1 VALIVAV
8 PSSPAKTK
16 PGENDSARPTEKN
29 VTEQTQSGAER
40 HIETIMRDLD
50 PSSERY
56 RVLDVAR
63 RFKSS
68 WVELGQELLRVNR
81 DGLFRQWGYESF
93 REYCSREIR
102 IKQPTAQKLTR
113 AYHYL
118 SREEPELLNRKA
130 ELKPLPDYRTIDLL
144 REAREEQGFSSE
156 QYDALRKAVLE
167 DERSHPAVRKQF
179 KEMAAANRSDLQAE
193 RTERCKAALA
203 AARRLEN
210 SLQPLPD
217 LAGAFMEEL
226 SGLIALLQEQVANH
240 EEESDK

>member
-1 VALIVAV
+1 M
-8 PSSPAKTK
+8 
-16 PGENDSARPTEKN
+16 
-29 VTEQTQSGAER
+29 TEQPQSGAER
-40 HIETIMRDLD
+40 HIETIMQELD

-93 REYCSREIR
+93 QEYCIREIR

-118 SREEPELLNRKA
+118 AREEPELLSRKA

-144 REAREEQGFSSE
+144 REAREEQGFSGE
-156 QYDALRKAVLE
+156 QYAALRKAVLE
-167 DERSHPAVRKQF
+167 EERSHPAVRKQF
-179 KEMAAANRSDLQAE
+179 KEMAAANRSDPLAEQA
-193 RTERCKAALA
+193 ERCKAALT
-203 AARRLEN
+203 AARRLDN
-210 SLQPLPD
+210 CLQPLQD
-217 LAGAFMEEL
+217 LAGAFLGEL
-226 SGLIALLQEQVANH
+226 SGLIALLQEQVADRR
-240 EEESDK
+240 EEGDDR

>member
-1 VALIVAV
+1 V
-8 PSSPAKTK
+8 S
-16 PGENDSARPTEKN
+16 
-29 VTEQTQSGAER
+29 EQPQSGAER
-40 HIETIMRDLD
+40 HIETIMRELD

-93 REYCSREIR
+93 QEYCSREIR

-113 AYHYL
+113 AYNYL
-118 SREEPELLNRKA
+118 AKEEPELLSRNA

-144 REAREEQGFSSE
+144 REAREEQGFSGE
-156 QYDALRKAVLE
+156 QYAALRKAVLE

-179 KEMAAANRSDLQAE
+179 KEMAAANRSDPEAEQAE
-193 RTERCKAALA
+193 RCRAALA
-203 AARRLEN
+203 AARRLDN
-210 SLQPLPD
+210 CLQPLQD
-217 LAGAFMEEL
+217 LAGSFLGEL
-226 SGLIALLQEQVANH
+226 SGLIALLQEQVADQ
-240 EEESDK
+240 EEDSNER

>member
-1 VALIVAV
+1 
-8 PSSPAKTK
+8 
-16 PGENDSARPTEKN
+16 
-29 VTEQTQSGAER
+29 VTEQPQSGAER
-40 HIETIMRDLD
+40 HIETIMQELD

-93 REYCSREIR
+93 QEYCSREIR

-118 SREEPELLNRKA
+118 AREEPELLSRKA

-144 REAREEQGFSSE
+144 REAREEQGFSGE
-156 QYDALRKAVLE
+156 QYAALRKAVLE
-167 DERSHPAVRKQF
+167 EERSHPAVRKQF
-179 KEMAAANRSDLQAE
+179 KEMAAANRSDPLAEQA
-193 RTERCKAALA
+193 ERCKAALT
-203 AARRLEN
+203 AARRLDN
-210 SLQPLPD
+210 CLQPLQD
-217 LAGAFMEEL
+217 LAGAFLGEL
-226 SGLIALLQEQVANH
+226 SGLIALLQEQVADRR
-240 EEESDK
+240 EEGDDR